1 MGIAVGMATN
11 IPPHNILELIDALK
25 LIIKKDKASLTE
37 ILKIINGPDLPT
49 GGEIILD
56 SNEKK
61 QIYKNGKGSFNIN
74 AKYQIEE
81 LKNGL
86 YQIIITEIP
95 YQVNKVKIIE
105 QLANNIIIKNYLGWC
120 SWWVRWKY

>member
-1 MGIAVGMATN
+1 LG
-11 IPPHNILELIDALK
+11 ESFFIDALK
-25 LIIKKDKASLTE
+25 LILKKDKASLTE

-74 AKYQIEE
+74 AKYEIEE

-86 YQIIITEIP
+86 YQIIIIEIP
-95 YQVNKVKIIE
+95 YQVNKVKIPIVIIE
-105 QLANNIIIKNYLGWC
+105 NNPASNDCFILPILQISYYFFQ
-120 SWWVRWKY
+120 SIER

>member
-1 MGIAVGMATN
+1 MCY
-11 IPPHNILELIDALK
+11 

-81 LKNGL
+81 MKNGL
-86 YQIIITEIP
+86 YQIIITEI
-95 YQVNKVKIIE
+95 I
-105 QLANNIIIKNYLGWC
+105 L
-120 SWWVRWKY
+120 